1 MRKNNIK
8 FSVVTAIFLAF
19 YHLLV
24 FFIPF
29 LKNDVF
35 WLSYGFTIGAFV
47 VAVIACIVGFRSASD
62 IDSKL
67 FGFPIAKVGVY
78 YLAAQIIVS
87 LVFMTFSRF
96 ISLRFG
102 AVVYT
107 VMLLVAV
114 LGLIAK
120 DTVRDHIRN
129 QDVHIRVE
137 ASTLCSI
144 QEKVNLAV
152 AQCNDRNVSLTVK
165 KLAEEIR
172 FSDPLSSPTLA
183 SIEGELMA
191 LVDELQK
198 AITDEDSAA
207 TLSLCN
213 RAQLIL
219 TERNRLCKAYKKDL

>member
-8 FSVVTAIFLAF
+8 FGIVTAIFLAI
-19 YHLLV
+19 YHLMV

-35 WLSYGFTIGAFV
+35 WLSYGFTIGSFA
-47 VAVIACIVGFRSASD
+47 VAVIACIIAFRSSSD

-78 YLAAQIIVS
+78 YLVTQIVMS

-96 ISLRFG
+96 ISVRFG

-107 VMLLVAV
+107 VMLLVAL

-120 DTVRDHIRN
+120 DTVRDYIRN
-129 QDVHIRVE
+129 QDVHIRAE
-137 ASTLCSI
+137 ASTLRSI
-144 QEKVNLAV
+144 QEKVNLAA
-152 AQCNDRNVSLTVK
+152 AQCNDHNVTLAVK
-165 KLAEEIR
+165 KLAEEFR
-172 FSDPLSSPTLA
+172 FSDPLSSPALA
-183 SIEGELMA
+183 SIESELMA

-207 TLSLCN
+207 ALSLCN
-213 RAQLIL
+213 RVQLIL
-219 TERNRLCKAYKKDL
+219 TERNRLCKANKKDL